1 MTLNELITNWIENDR
16 TGAYCREITID
27 DAATLIKHMD
37 PDVLENSGE
46 TPTPQT
52 FMDAWNSIIRELP
65 HD

>member
-16 TGAYCREITID
+16 TGEYCREITIN
-27 DAATLIKHMD
+27 DAAALVGYMD
-37 PDVLENSGE
+37 PDTLENLGE
-46 TPTPQT
+46 KPTPQA